1 MQKNEYPRSP
11 KAAGTLVL
19 FSQTIKKPPRTST
32 FAAVCEMF
40 RIAAPAAHHIFP
52 LMDPLP
58 PLAEQLLGAEIN
70 KIPHT
75 LLCGIL
81 CFRYTIDEHTSCRSG
96 SDQLQNQAR
105 FCKMFSLPHGSRRRI
120 CPDRLLQNRSDTA
133 GRFYSYDILK
143 NCTFARGKQCTICSV
158 VYCKRREYVVLF
170 LIRKM
175 DSIFGVSL
183 KFIAYSILNVFSGGT

>member
-1 MQKNEYPRSP
+1 MHISSADKKEKPWFL
-11 KAAGTLVL
+11 KALKT
-19 FSQTIKKPPRTST
+19 
-32 FAAVCEMF
+32 
-40 RIAAPAAHHIFP
+40 
-52 LMDPLP
+52 
-58 PLAEQLLGAEIN
+58 
-70 KIPHT
+70 
-75 LLCGIL
+75 
-81 CFRYTIDEHTSCRSG
+81 
-96 SDQLQNQAR
+96 
-105 FCKMFSLPHGSRRRI
+105 RRNPFFDKTVRKTGFI
-120 CPDRLLQNRSDTA
+120 QLLQNRADTA

>member
-1 MQKNEYPRSP
+1 MHISSADKKEKPWFL
-11 KAAGTLVL
+11 KALKTRRNPFFDKTVRKTG
-19 FSQTIKKPPRTST
+19 FI
-32 FAAVCEMF
+32 
-40 RIAAPAAHHIFP
+40 
-52 LMDPLP
+52 
-58 PLAEQLLGAEIN
+58 
-70 KIPHT
+70 
-75 LLCGIL
+75 
-81 CFRYTIDEHTSCRSG
+81 
-96 SDQLQNQAR
+96 QLQNQAR

-183 KFIAYSILNVFSGGT
+183 KFIAYSILNVFSGGS

>member
-1 MQKNEYPRSP
+1 MNSCSASEKDVRLTCFAFKIVVLRIKNPPFPRQKIWRQNGG
-11 KAAGTLVL
+11 KNLVSR
-19 FSQTIKKPPRTST
+19 FSNAEKTEFLIKKNSSNS
-32 FAAVCEMF
+32 E
-40 RIAAPAAHHIFP
+40 
-52 LMDPLP
+52 
-58 PLAEQLLGAEIN
+58 ESEE
-70 KIPHT
+70 
-75 LLCGIL
+75 L

-96 SDQLQNQAR
+96 SDQLQNHAR

>member
-1 MQKNEYPRSP
+1 MHISSADKKEKPWFL
-11 KAAGTLVL
+11 KALKTRRNPFFDKTVRKTG
-19 FSQTIKKPPRTST
+19 FI
-32 FAAVCEMF
+32 
-40 RIAAPAAHHIFP
+40 
-52 LMDPLP
+52 
-58 PLAEQLLGAEIN
+58 
-70 KIPHT
+70 
-75 LLCGIL
+75 
-81 CFRYTIDEHTSCRSG
+81 
-96 SDQLQNQAR
+96 QLQNQAR

-120 CPDRLLQNRSDTA
+120 YPDRLLQNRSDTA

-183 KFIAYSILNVFSGGT
+183 KFIAYSILNVFYIA

>member
-1 MQKNEYPRSP
+1 MTRFPFKTIVLRKNRREHQRSRRCV
-11 KAAGTLVL
+11 KCSGSLHR
-19 FSQTIKKPPRTST
+19 QRITSSLLW
-32 FAAVCEMF
+32 
-40 RIAAPAAHHIFP
+40 I
-52 LMDPLP
+52 LS

-75 LLCGIL
+75 LVCGIL

>member
-1 MQKNEYPRSP
+1 MNSRFIGVASINSK
-11 KAAGTLVL
+11 
-19 FSQTIKKPPRTST
+19 IKHAST
-32 FAAVCEMF
+32 
-40 RIAAPAAHHIFP
+40 
-52 LMDPLP
+52 
-58 PLAEQLLGAEIN
+58 
-70 KIPHT
+70 KI
-75 LLCGIL
+75 
-81 CFRYTIDEHTSCRSG
+81 
-96 SDQLQNQAR
+96 
-105 FCKMFSLPHGSRRRI
+105 FSLPCGLRNRVR
-120 CPDRLLQNRSDTA
+120 PDRPWKSRSDTA

>member
-1 MQKNEYPRSP
+1 MRQTMRECVRYYNTQKPGKRWY
-11 KAAGTLVL
+11 
-19 FSQTIKKPPRTST
+19 IKKNPQSQWIAG
-32 FAAVCEMF
+32 FLFVCF
-40 RIAAPAAHHIFP
+40 H
-52 LMDPLP
+52 
-58 PLAEQLLGAEIN
+58 
-70 KIPHT
+70 
-75 LLCGIL
+75 
-81 CFRYTIDEHTSCRSG
+81 YTIDEHTSCRNG
-96 SDQLQNQAR
+96 SNQLQNQAR

>member
-1 MQKNEYPRSP
+1 MNSRFIGVAS
-11 KAAGTLVL
+11 
-19 FSQTIKKPPRTST
+19 IN
-32 FAAVCEMF
+32 
-40 RIAAPAAHHIFP
+40 
-52 LMDPLP
+52 
-58 PLAEQLLGAEIN
+58 N
-70 KIPHT
+70 KIKHAS
-75 LLCGIL
+75 
-81 CFRYTIDEHTSCRSG
+81 E
-96 SDQLQNQAR
+96 
-105 FCKMFSLPHGSRRRI
+105 KMFSPPCESRSHVR
-120 CPDRLLQNRSDTA
+120 PSQPLQNRSDTA